1 MFETDKEE
9 GSDFTRK
16 LSRFMVGV
24 FWTPVGQGPKPKKE
38 TDYVIATLFKGMN
51 GVRIFDKN
59 FGPADGKPAGIYRV

>member
-1 MFETDKEE
+1 
-9 GSDFTRK
+9 
-16 LSRFMVGV
+16 MVGV

-51 GVRIFDKN
+51 GARIFDKN